1 MQDGSQHIL
10 EAPRSGVPSVSTVS
24 AMPDQEPRRSS
35 GLWRHRDFLLLWGGQ
50 SVSEL
55 GSAVTTL
62 ALPLTAV
69 VVLNAST
76 FQVGLLSAA
85 TTVSFLLIA
94 LPAGVVVDR
103 IAKRRLMIWCD
114 AARLLIIGSVPL
126 AAALG
131 VLTMAQLFAVAILAG
146 VLTVFFDVAYQ
157 SYLPSLIGRAQLI
170 DGNGKLG
177 ATQSFAQVVGPGL
190 GSVLFGLLRAGAM
203 TVDALSYGVSTV
215 SLLLIRARER
225 APEKPAKGLS
235 GRAGAPRLREEIF
248 AGLAFVVGHPVLRKI
263 AACTGTS
270 NLFSSMGG
278 ALEIIFLVRVLHV
291 RPAYTGLLFG
301 LGGVAGIAAG
311 ILSGPL
317 ARRIGSARIIW
328 FSILVF
334 GSVGLVLPLA
344 EPGWR
349 LALFALGVAGSFF
362 SAVLYNI
369 AQLTYRQSICP
380 PALLGRMNAAIRWIV
395 WGTLPLGA
403 VLGGVLGTVIGIRPT
418 LWIAVIGTY
427 AAGLWV
433 LFSPLR
439 RMRNV
444 PALDPHDDSGHSGSA
459 RPDSARPDSAR
470 PDSARP
476 DSARPDTARPDTA
489 DHATRPFAK
498 EPPDPMT
505 VIDAHHHL
513 WDLSAR
519 DQPWLAQPGL
529 AALRRD
535 FLLPELEPIAHAE
548 GVTSTV
554 LIQTVTE
561 AGETPEMLAL
571 AAGSDLVAGVVGWVD
586 LAAPG
591 GTDVIGALRDLPGGT
606 RLAGIRHPVLFEP
619 DPHWLARPEVL
630 RGLAAVAAAGL
641 VFDLVVTPDHLPDA
655 VAAAASLPELTF
667 VLDHLGNPDVVPAVD
682 EQWAGSVRALAAL
695 PNTVCKLSGILGV
708 PAPDAPDAADT
719 VNGADPEAAG
729 PGPHTAASVAH
740 MRPYYQIALEEF
752 GPDRMMYGSDWPV
765 STLGSPYA
773 RVIGAARLLT
783 ADLSIAER
791 SAIFSGTARRVYDL
805 SDPAGAA
812 ENP

>member
-1 MQDGSQHIL
+1 
-10 EAPRSGVPSVSTVS
+10 
-24 AMPDQEPRRSS
+24 MPDQEPRRSS

-103 IAKRRLMIWCD
+103 IAKRRLMIGCD
-114 AARLLIIGSVPL
+114 AARMLIIGSVPL

-177 ATQSFAQVVGPGL
+177 ATQSFAQVAGPGI
-190 GSVLFGLLRAGAM
+190 GSVLFGFLRAGAM

-225 APEKPAKGLS
+225 APQKAANGLA
-235 GRAGAPRLREEIF
+235 GRAGWPGLREEIF
-248 AGLAFVVGHPVLRKI
+248 AGLAFVAGHPVLRKI

-301 LGGVAGIAAG
+301 LGGLAGIAAG

-395 WGTLPLGA
+395 WGTLPLGG
-403 VLGGVLGTVIGIRPT
+403 VLGGVLGTAIGIRPT

-439 RMRNV
+439 RMRDV
-444 PALDPHDDSGHSGSA
+444 PALDPDDDSGHPGSA
-459 RPDSARPDSAR
+459 RPGNGRPG
-470 PDSARP
+470 P
-476 DSARPDTARPDTA
+476 A
-489 DHATRPFAK
+489 DHATRHFAK
-498 EPPDPMT
+498 EPAEPMT

-513 WDLSAR
+513 WDLSVR
-519 DQPWLAQPGL
+519 EQPWLAQPGL

-554 LIQTVTE
+554 LIQTVTD

-591 GTDVIGALRDLPGGT
+591 RTDAICALRDLPGGAH
-606 RLAGIRHPVLFEP
+606 LAGIRHPVLFEP
-619 DPHWLARPEVL
+619 DPHWLARPDVL

-667 VLDHLGNPDVVPAVD
+667 VLDHLGNPDVVPVVD

-708 PAPDAPDAADT
+708 PAADAADT
-719 VNGADPEAAG
+719 VSGTGPEAAG
-729 PGPHTAASVAH
+729 PGRHTAASVAH

-805 SDPAGAA
+805 SDPAGTP